1 MPTLY
6 NRIQGRNLDRLA
18 ALSDG
23 IFAVAMTLLVLDL
36 HLPTA
41 AQVHGERE
49 LLAALAALG
58 PQWITYGM
66 SFLTLGIF
74 WAGQQTQLNH
84 FAEGTRD
91 LTWIHLGFLFAV
103 TLLPLSTRLLAEFF
117 AYRAALGIY
126 WLNILVLGAMLFW
139 SWSYAT
145 RANLVKADTP
155 EEVKG
160 SICRRIVI
168 AQSLYAA
175 GAALCFIHTWLSI
188 AAIVLVQLNYA
199 LAPRLWGRKQALSGF
214 RAGYQRTTPRLV
226 SGFFLYGRGAC
237 LPVEGRMETAGLN
250 ALAMMRLGSF
260 RLMHSGARDG
270 LGFLLIG
277 LVAIGVAVWVVA
289 RAERK
294 EPAKN

>member
-36 HLPTA
+36 HVPTA

-84 FAEGTRD
+84 LAEGTRD

-103 TLLPLSTRLLAEFF
+103 TLLPFSTRLLAEFF
-117 AYRAALGIY
+117 AYRTALGLY
-126 WLNILVLGAMLFW
+126 WLNIFVLGAMLFW

-145 RANLVKADTP
+145 RANLIKADTP
-155 EEVKG
+155 EEVRG
-160 SICRRIVI
+160 SICRRIAI

-199 LAPRLWGRKQALSGF
+199 FAPRLWGRK
-214 RAGYQRTTPRLV
+214 
-226 SGFFLYGRGAC
+226 RG
-237 LPVEGRMETAGLN
+237 
-250 ALAMMRLGSF
+250 
-260 RLMHSGARDG
+260 
-270 LGFLLIG
+270 
-277 LVAIGVAVWVVA
+277 
-289 RAERK
+289 
-294 EPAKN
+294 